1 MMVTLVESAARTS
14 SSNSGALP
22 ISQLEFVK
30 AAIFFLDVTAAAQL
44 VTDTLN
50 IYVQSSMD
58 GIVWD
63 DFVSFTQVLGN
74 GGAKQ
79 YIARW
84 FRDLSPEAE
93 LAAPSDK
100 ALTVGVRQGPVPC
113 GYWRV
118 AWVIAGGEDKSFTFS
133 VSADLIRR

>member
-1 MMVTLVESAARTS
+1 MVTIVESAARTS

-22 ISQLEFVK
+22 ISQLDRIK
-30 AAIFFLDVTAAAQL
+30 AAIFFLDITAAAQL

-50 IYVQSSMD
+50 VYIQSSMD
-58 GIVWD
+58 GIMWD

-100 ALTVGVRQGPVPC
+100 ALAAGVRQGPVPC
-113 GYWRV
+113 SYWRV
-118 AWVIAGGEDKSFTFS
+118 AWVIAGGANKSFTFS
-133 VSADLIRR
+133 ISAEIFRK

>member
-1 MMVTLVESAARTS
+1 MVTIVESAARTS

-22 ISQLEFVK
+22 ISQLDRIK
-30 AAIFFLDVTAAAQL
+30 AAIFFLDITAAAQL

-50 IYVQSSMD
+50 VYIQSSMD

-100 ALTVGVRQGPVPC
+100 ALAAGVRQGPVPC
-113 GYWRV
+113 SYWRV
-118 AWVIAGGEDKSFTFS
+118 AWVIAGGANKSFTFS
-133 VSADLIRR
+133 ISAEIFRK

>member
-1 MMVTLVESAARTS
+1 MVTIVESAARTS

-22 ISQLEFVK
+22 ISQLESIK
-30 AAIFFLDVTAAAQL
+30 AVIFFLDVTAAAQL
-44 VTDTLN
+44 VGDTLN
-50 IYVQSSMD
+50 VYIQSSMD

-100 ALTVGVRQGPVPC
+100 ALAAGVRQGPVPC
-113 GYWRV
+113 SYWRV
-118 AWVIAGGEDKSFTFS
+118 AWVIAGGANKSFTFS
-133 VSADLIRR
+133 VSAEIFRK

>member
-1 MMVTLVESAARTS
+1 MVTIVESAARTL

-22 ISQLEFVK
+22 ISQLRFVK
-30 AAIFFLDVTAAAQL
+30 VANFFLDVTVAAQL

-50 IYVQSSMD
+50 VYIQSSID

-100 ALTVGVRQGPVPC
+100 ALAAGVRQGPVPC
-113 GYWRV
+113 SYWRV
-118 AWVIAGGEDKSFTFS
+118 AWVIAGGANKSFTFS
-133 VSADLIRR
+133 VSAEIFRK